1 MRRATAPLLVR
12 GGQPGAAVELAWCS
26 AIYPGELQNT
36 RRRPV
41 RSLPI
46 QVRVGAGLDGRW
58 KRQSKTM

>member
-41 RSLPI
+41 RTLPFKSVSA
-46 QVRVGAGLDGRW
+46 QAWTVGEND
-58 KRQSKTM
+58 KVKQ